1 MERGAL
7 PSLTFRRTMP
17 LMEASLNKEVN
28 EGNAYFTVR
37 WSPIL
42 KADRHQIIGSVP
54 AVAGLFELYYQ
65 DKSGGLNLF
74 LLGNAWYGG
83 LRSWIRG
90 ATDPTVE
97 TDPGR
102 RKILNDHPC
111 YYRYCMSNSHPDIQ
125 DVLFFLGD
133 TYFAGKNPHQPSGR
147 YENIFVNEVT
157 PEKLIWRK

>member
-1 MERGAL
+1 MGA
-7 PSLTFRRTMP
+7 
-17 LMEASLNKEVN
+17 MEARLSKEVD
-28 EGNAYFTVR
+28 EGNAYFTLA

-74 LLGNAWYGG
+74 HLGNAWYGG

-97 TDPGR
+97 TDPAR
-102 RKILNDHPC
+102 RKILNTYDC

-133 TYFAGKNPHQPSGR
+133 TYNRANNPHQPSGR
-147 YENIFVNEVT
+147 YQNIFVNEVN
-157 PEKLIWRK
+157 PQKLLWRK

>member
-1 MERGAL
+1 MD
-7 PSLTFRRTMP
+7 
-17 LMEASLNKEVN
+17 

-74 LLGNAWYGG
+74 HLGNAWYGG

-133 TYFAGKNPHQPSGR
+133 TYIRREQPAPAFGPLR
-147 YENIFVNEVT
+147 EHLRERGH
-157 PEKLIWRK
+157 PRKADLEKVAAAP

>member
-1 MERGAL
+1 MKG
-7 PSLTFRRTMP
+7 
-17 LMEASLNKEVN
+17 MEATVSKEVDA
-28 EGNAYFTVR
+28 GNAYFTLA

-74 LLGNAWYGG
+74 HLGNAWYGG

-90 ATDPTVE
+90 ATDPDVE
-97 TDPGR
+97 SHPGR
-102 RKILNDHPC
+102 RKILGTFPI
-111 YYRYCMSNSHPDIQ
+111 YYRYSMSNSHPDIQ

-133 TYFAGKNPHQPSGR
+133 TYNPENNPHHPSGR

-157 PEKLIWRK
+157 PEKLIWR